1 MGLFSKFSKKPEEPQ
16 THEEP
21 GMSRSLNNDVVNK
34 EFAGREPGFN
44 QPKNPL
50 NSTTQILRTSPAETQ
65 KLNLLFLNP
74 NPRLVFFLP
83 APEEILRSLPCRRLL
98 LLRKC
103 LCQHL
108 KNSSRLQERFSLSRS
123 RARRHR
129 NKSILLKNNTDRLK
143 EFERAADLSVR

>member
-1 MGLFSKFSKKPEEPQ
+1 MGLFSKFSKKPDEPQ

-21 GMSRSLNNDVVNK
+21 GMSGSLNSDAVNK

-65 KLNLLFLNP
+65 NQPSFLNLD
-74 NPRLVFFLP
+74 PRPVFFLP
-83 APEEILRSLPCRRLL
+83 VPEEMPGSLPLRRLL
-98 LLRKC
+98 PLRKY

-108 KNSSRLQERFSLSRS
+108 KNSFRLQERFSLNRS
-123 RARRHR
+123 RAKRQL
-129 NKSILLKNNTDRLK
+129 NKSILLKNSTDRLK
-143 EFERAADLSVR
+143 EFGPAADSSVR

>member
-44 QPKNPL
+44 QPKTPL

-65 KLNLLFLNP
+65 NQPAFLNP

-83 APEEILRSLPCRRLL
+83 APEEIR
-98 LLRKC
+98 
-103 LCQHL
+103 
-108 KNSSRLQERFSLSRS
+108 EAS
-123 RARRHR
+123 RAAGF
-129 NKSILLKNNTDRLK
+129 S
-143 EFERAADLSVR
+143 FSGSASVST

>member
-65 KLNLLFLNP
+65 NQPAFSESKSETSFLSSG
-74 NPRLVFFLP
+74 PRGDTAKPPVPP
-83 APEEILRSLPCRRLL
+83 ASPS
-98 LLRKC
+98 
-103 LCQHL
+103 
-108 KNSSRLQERFSLSRS
+108 QEVPLSAPK
-123 RARRHR
+123 ARIHPDS
-129 NKSILLKNNTDRLK
+129 KKG
-143 EFERAADLSVR
+143 FP